1 MMIILYEF
9 ALSPFVQKVKIALRE
24 KGLQFENRESL
35 FAKDQS
41 AFHAASPRREIP
53 TLVDGEFAIWDST
66 IILDYLEER
75 WPEPPLMPADPA
87 SRAEARMLEEI
98 CDTQLEAI
106 NFCLSEMMAF
116 PDIDPEA
123 RDSVVAKGKADL
135 LGLFG
140 LLEEKLSNKDYF
152 SGDFFGRADLSV
164 LPHLNTA
171 NLMKNGPKSE
181 ALQAWS
187 ERANSRESVRTT
199 LGEVR
204 DALPGYK
211 NMMARIHEGKEKRH
225 YRDHRLDWLI
235 RAGGSPIL
243 FDRIAKQTVRFPP
256 SYA

>member
-1 MMIILYEF
+1 MIILYEF

-24 KGLQFENRESL
+24 KGIPFENRESL
-35 FAKDQS
+35 TAKDPS
-41 AFHAASPRREIP
+41 AFNAASPRREIP
-53 TLVDGEFAIWDST
+53 TLVDGEVAVWDST

-75 WPEPPLMPADPA
+75 WPEPSLMPTDPID
-87 SRAEARMLEEI
+87 RAKTRMLEEI

-116 PDIDPEA
+116 PDIDAEA
-123 RDSVVAKGKADL
+123 KSAVIAKGKADL
-135 LGLFG
+135 CSLFG
-140 LLEEKLSNKDYF
+140 LLEEKLGDKDYF
-152 SGDFFGRADLSV
+152 SGSFFGRADLCI

-171 NLMKNGPKSE
+171 NLMKNGPE
-181 ALQAWS
+181 ATALRDWMI
-187 ERANSRESVRTT
+187 RANSRESVKAT
-199 LGEVR
+199 LGEVK

-211 NMMARIHEGKEKRH
+211 DMMSRIHQGKEKRH

-235 RAGGSPIL
+235 RAGGSSII